1 MAASMFLSNRNLFWV
16 VQLKTIFYVRHEN
29 HTVENNNKGLQNQK
43 MLSNPS
49 KHTKADKNQSSKQ
62 ANTDP
67 NSGTQPAFAAAA
79 AGFLFF

>member
-16 VQLKTIFYVRHEN
+16 VQLKTISYVRHEN
-29 HTVENNNKGLQNQK
+29 HTVENNNKGLQNRK

-49 KHTKADKNQSSKQ
+49 KNTKTDKNQSSKQ
-62 ANTDP
+62 ANIDP
-67 NSGTQPAFAAAA
+67 NSGMQPAFAAAA